1 VSDFILLLIRS
12 SEYLIFSELLRTE
25 YSDGDSDT
33 NPNGN
38 RRGEDDL
45 DDNKDSD
52 AERDSRVLAH
62 VELARTVREFS
73 PLA

>member
-1 VSDFILLLIRS
+1 MSDFVLLLIRS
-12 SEYLIFSELLRTE
+12 SEYLIFSELLRAE

-33 NPNGN
+33 NPNLNGN
-38 RRGEDDL
+38 RRSEDDL
-45 DDNKDSD
+45 DDNKD